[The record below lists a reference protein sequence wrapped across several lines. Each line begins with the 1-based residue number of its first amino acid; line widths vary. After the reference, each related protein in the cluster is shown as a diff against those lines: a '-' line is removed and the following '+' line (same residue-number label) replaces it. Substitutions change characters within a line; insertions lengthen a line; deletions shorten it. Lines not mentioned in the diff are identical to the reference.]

1 MHLISIVSIL
11 TEFTERWQQK
21 RSNETTS
28 DRIRQTLNPDKELRK
43 RLVDT
48 EKSLNGQISK
58 LDKTLAKMT
67 EKEKTL
73 FNRTSSA
80 FQKHDT
86 MQARAYA
93 NELTEHRKAMKLVEG
108 AKLSLQ
114 RVELRLNT
122 VTDLGDIANVIAPV
136 GQVVR
141 SVRRNLQSVMPS
153 ANDTLGEINAGLEG
167 MMQEIGSVPG
177 MNMSFD
183 TNGEEAEKILAEASV
198 IAETKM
204 AGTLPSVPDLPDP
217 STTNTSI

>member
-58 LDKTLAKMT
+58 LDKTLEKMT
-67 EKEKTL
+67 EIEKTL

-167 MMQEIGSVPG
+167 MMHEIGSVPG
-177 MNMSFD
+177 MNMSF
-183 TNGEEAEKILAEASV
+183 
-198 IAETKM
+198 
-204 AGTLPSVPDLPDP
+204 GT
-217 STTNTSI
+217 